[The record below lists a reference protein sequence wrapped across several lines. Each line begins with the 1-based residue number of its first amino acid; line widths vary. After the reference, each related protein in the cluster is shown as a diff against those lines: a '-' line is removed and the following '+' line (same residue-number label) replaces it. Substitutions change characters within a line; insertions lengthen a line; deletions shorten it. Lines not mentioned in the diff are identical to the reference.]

1 MASDSKPGPCNPA
14 CTKVVKFM
22 TDHDVPPSVGLKA
35 INTGRFWAAAD
46 MRSPAAVLELPT
58 RSAAALN

>member
-22 TDHDVPPSVGLKA
+22 TDHDVPPFRDKWPFDLLSEGLRKA
-35 INTGRFWAAAD
+35 G
-46 MRSPAAVLELPT
+46 LPE
-58 RSAAALN
+58 